1 MTQNK
6 EDQLDEDIS
15 LLAGAL
21 SAAAAGLYFEMNF
34 LKTPQHTS
42 LLRGRAWMDEL
53 LSGHPDRMKNN
64 LGISQE
70 GFVYL
75 EQLLIEKG
83 RLQSSRFMD
92 STERLGIFLYA
103 VVSDLSM
110 RKLAERFQ
118 RSTDT
123 IHGAYHNVMKCFL
136 SEEVHKLFI
145 KSATESTPVHSKIEY
160 SRQYNK
166 YFDQC
171 IGAIDGT
178 HIPVSPPQNERAA
191 WRNRKGKLTQNV
203 LSVCNFDLEF
213 TDLLC
218 GWEGSTADSTLW
230 IESQRSGAVRIPKGR
245 YVLGDDGFAN
255 CDLVLTP
262 YRGVRYH
269 LREWERRNA
278 RPQNASELFNL
289 RHAQLRNVVE
299 RIFGVLKNRFKILN
313 LPRAFKMEAQI
324 RVVAVLCLLH
334 NILIKI
340 GEITEEEIGND
351 EGEIAGGDEEDLSE
365 NTQTDRGGYRIG
377 RGERTR
383 AGARRDAIAKA
394 MWEDY
399 CNYYGRRR

>member
-6 EDQLDEDIS
+6 EDQLDEDVS

-42 LLRGRAWMDEL
+42 LLRGRAWINEL

-83 RLQSSRFMD
+83 GLKSSRFMD

-123 IHGAYHNVMKCFL
+123 IHRAYHNVMNCFL

-145 KSATESTPVHSKIEY
+145 KSATESTPVHPKIEY

-171 IGAIDGT
+171 IGARRHSHPSI
-178 HIPVSPPQNERAA
+178 SSSK
-191 WRNRKGKLTQNV
+191 RK
-203 LSVCNFDLEF
+203 SCLEK
-213 TDLLC
+213 
-218 GWEGSTADSTLW
+218 
-230 IESQRSGAVRIPKGR
+230 P
-245 YVLGDDGFAN
+245 
-255 CDLVLTP
+255 
-262 YRGVRYH
+262 
-269 LREWERRNA
+269 
-278 RPQNASELFNL
+278 
-289 RHAQLRNVVE
+289 
-299 RIFGVLKNRFKILN
+299 
-313 LPRAFKMEAQI
+313 
-324 RVVAVLCLLH
+324 
-334 NILIKI
+334 
-340 GEITEEEIGND
+340 
-351 EGEIAGGDEEDLSE
+351 
-365 NTQTDRGGYRIG
+365 
-377 RGERTR
+377 
-383 AGARRDAIAKA
+383 
-394 MWEDY
+394 
-399 CNYYGRRR
+399 